1 MLSFFK
7 QVEKFQ
13 EGNLIINFICKPEL
27 ALTAAF
33 HLTNVCINYFP
44 DQIALFRQK
53 AENDKATSYYSKA
66 PFKFL
71 ELEF

>member
-1 MLSFFK
+1 VLSFFK

-13 EGNLIINFICKPEL
+13 EDSSIINLICKPEL
-27 ALTAAF
+27 ALTSAF

-44 DQIALFRQK
+44 DQIAFFRQE
-53 AENDKATSYYSKA
+53 AENYKATSYYSKA

>member
-13 EGNLIINFICKPEL
+13 EDSLIKNLICKPEL

-33 HLTNVCINYFP
+33 HLTDVCINYFL
-44 DQIALFRQK
+44 DQTAFFKQE